1 MKPVNRK
8 TVKDYYD
15 IIERPMELE
24 TIIKKIAQHK
34 YNTRQEF
41 LDDVNLIRT
50 NCVKYNGETSNYTK
64 TATLLYE
71 AAVEGIKEVNIC
83 ILSTVISK
91 CATTCTCTS
100 SFVIT
105 LSHPGVG

>member
-1 MKPVNRK
+1 MCSAPLSRGVVWLWSQAYVFMKPVNRK

-71 AAVEGIKEVNIC
+71 AAVEGIKEVNI
-83 ILSTVISK
+83 LF
-91 CATTCTCTS
+91 A
-100 SFVIT
+100 
-105 LSHPGVG
+105 LNNA